1 MWPRLFILVLTWTS
15 AHSGKDVHRYL
26 NPSLNISENL
36 AKLTFRKNN
45 DFDSKVNMSI
55 NVGCTLNNCTLI
67 DGKQV
72 SVINVTVADE
82 PAQEHEQHWIWSV
95 IGRPTVQ
102 AAITGPGNYAFV
114 NWSSIFNIDDVG
126 QSIQYKHS
134 PIYSGA
140 VMLMNL
146 IEFDDPNDCG
156 ILEQSPK
163 PPVVYP
169 IVNFHWKRRIL
180 EDSDQRLAVQF
191 IGTNYSSPLNET
203 FIKGHIN
210 LTLSAYS
217 NDGFGHWLPHLSH
230 NSKTS
235 QVDIQLEHLESSS
248 GFNNSRYSV
257 ELYIVS
263 NTSANSSV
271 IRQVTT
277 TLDDE
282 HTPGIFKTEEL
293 IMPGDNRNGTTKHKS
308 YLQWRPVV
316 YTTRARDLSESSGV
330 NVSQSIRVTEIGSK
344 LSKSLLYVL
353 YGNDLEN
360 YLVRRINV
368 TFGSPEDGF
377 FKKTKFQAWTFTFG
391 VGTPIQNGVSPAI
404 VLASTAMLGILLVV
418 LITSGIVCIV
428 KKLKKRVDEQQQ
440 QPNYRPI

>member
-1 MWPRLFILVLTWTS
+1 
-15 AHSGKDVHRYL
+15 
-26 NPSLNISENL
+26 
-36 AKLTFRKNN
+36 
-45 DFDSKVNMSI
+45 MSI
-55 NVGCTLNNCTLI
+55 NVGCALNNCTLL

-102 AAITGPGNYAFV
+102 AAITSPGNYAYV
-114 NWSSIFNIDDVG
+114 NWSLIFNTDDMG
-126 QSIQYKHS
+126 RSILYKDS
-134 PIYSGA
+134 PHYSGA
-140 VMLMNL
+140 VMLMHL
-146 IEFDDPNDCG
+146 IEFDDPDDCG
-156 ILEQSPK
+156 ILEKSPK

-180 EDSDQRLAVQF
+180 EDSTERLAVQF
-191 IGTNYSSPLNET
+191 IGSNYSSPLNGT

-248 GFNNSRYSV
+248 GFNNSRYAV

-263 NTSANSSV
+263 NTSSDSSV

-293 IMPGDNRNGTTKHKS
+293 IMPGDRNGTKHES

-316 YTTRARDLSESSGV
+316 YTTRARDLSESTGV
-330 NVSQSIRVTEIGSK
+330 NVSSSIKVTEIGSQ

-377 FKKTKFQAWTFTFG
+377 FKKTKFQAW
-391 VGTPIQNGVSPAI
+391 
-404 VLASTAMLGILLVV
+404 
-418 LITSGIVCIV
+418 
-428 KKLKKRVDEQQQ
+428 
-440 QPNYRPI
+440 